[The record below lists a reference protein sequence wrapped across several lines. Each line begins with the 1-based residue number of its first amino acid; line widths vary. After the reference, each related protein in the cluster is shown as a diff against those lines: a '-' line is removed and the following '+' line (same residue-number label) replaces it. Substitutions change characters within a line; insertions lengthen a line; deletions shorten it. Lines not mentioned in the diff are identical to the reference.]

1 MGMVLKYCYRYNS
14 GLFGGDGSMRGME
27 LQGGVD
33 HEAEELLGSINRE
46 SAILQ
51 KVGIYDGERPLI

>member
-1 MGMVLKYCYRYNS
+1 
-14 GLFGGDGSMRGME
+14 MRGME